1 MMRLAIAAS
10 LALAACAPP
19 QPPPPAQTARP
30 VQTVGDIRVLDAY
43 AQETPTGA
51 HVAGVYLV
59 IANAGDTPDQ
69 LVAAESSRAEHV
81 DLHEMRMDGNLAV
94 MRAVHAVELPAHAV
108 ALMAPGGMHVMLNEI
123 DAPLAAGQSVPLTLR
138 FAHAGELTLEAPVRP
153 RAFGAA
159 DSAHAGHAH

>member
-1 MMRLAIAAS
+1 MKRLVLTAA
-10 LALAACAPP
+10 LALFACAPP
-19 QPPPPAQTARP
+19 SPPAPAETARA
-30 VQTVGDIRVLDAY
+30 VEAAGGIRVLDAW

-51 HVAGVYLV
+51 RVAGVYLV

-94 MRAVHAVELPAHAV
+94 MRAVRAVELPAHAV

-153 RAFGAA
+153 RAVGAA